1 MDYSK
6 IANFFF
12 ELGMLKREKHNGFK
26 LVGVHHD
33 LGSLADHTMR
43 AMAIGA
49 VLAVMEGADMYK
61 VVMMLLVHDMPE
73 ARIGDIH
80 KLAARYLDTRE
91 KEREAFLEQIQ
102 NLPELLQ
109 KEWLTLYDEKHNR
122 TTKEGVI
129 AQDADWLEGA
139 LSAREFQSQGYTG
152 IEEWINNTK
161 AALETES
168 AKQLIIEIEK
178 QQPHD
183 WWKGLKQMT
192 YKKLL

>member
-1 MDYSK
+1 MNYSK

-43 AMAIGA
+43 ASLIGA
-49 VLAVMEGADMYK
+49 VLASFEGVDVNK
-61 VVMMLLVHDMPE
+61 VAMMLLIHDVPE
-73 ARIGDIH
+73 ARIGDHH
-80 KLAARYLDTRE
+80 KLAARYMET
-91 KEREAFLEQIQ
+91 KTVERDVFIEQIAH
-102 NLPELLQ
+102 LPGSLK
-109 KEWLTLYDEKHNR
+109 KEWLALYDEKHER
-122 TTKEGVI
+122 TTREGIV
-129 AQDADWLEGA
+129 AQDADWLEGVI
-139 LSAREFQSQGYTG
+139 SAREFQAQGYTG
-152 IEEWINNTK
+152 LEEWLNNTK

-168 AKQLIIEIEK
+168 AKQLFTEIEK